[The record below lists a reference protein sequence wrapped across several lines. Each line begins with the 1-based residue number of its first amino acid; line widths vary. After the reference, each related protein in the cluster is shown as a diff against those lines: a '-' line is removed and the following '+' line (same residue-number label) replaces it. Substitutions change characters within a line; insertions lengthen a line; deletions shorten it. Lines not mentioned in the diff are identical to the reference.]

1 MISFSAGDL
10 VLVPRSKGGMSYGV
24 LATSQDDKGR
34 IVWNVEGGTSVCLD
48 LKYVFKG
55 HVTRRQRAYSMQC
68 GSRHIRISGP
78 QMRVLTLNTC
88 IDLKYVYC
96 PLTRPER
103 TIASMQGLN
112 TYLSSKY
119 FFKV

>member
-34 IVWNVEGGTSVCLD
+34 IVWNVEVGTCVCLD

-55 HVTRRQRAYSMQC
+55 HVTRRQRAYSMER
-68 GSRHIRISGP
+68 GSRYMRVSGP
-78 QMRVLTLNTC
+78 
-88 IDLKYVYC
+88 
-96 PLTRPER
+96 
-103 TIASMQGLN
+103 
-112 TYLSSKY
+112 
-119 FFKV
+119 